1 VKRPKPTKYVCEHI
15 PFDSSDTA
23 SVSVEKI
30 RSLSLPGNVRMCPEC
45 ARVNKQALAGGGS
58 SGR

>member
-1 VKRPKPTKYVCEHI
+1 MKRPKPTNYVCEHI
-15 PFDSSDTA
+15 PFDPSHTA

-30 RSLSLPGNVRMCPEC
+30 RSLSLPGLVRMCPEC
-45 ARVNKQALAGGGS
+45 SEVYKQAQAGGAS